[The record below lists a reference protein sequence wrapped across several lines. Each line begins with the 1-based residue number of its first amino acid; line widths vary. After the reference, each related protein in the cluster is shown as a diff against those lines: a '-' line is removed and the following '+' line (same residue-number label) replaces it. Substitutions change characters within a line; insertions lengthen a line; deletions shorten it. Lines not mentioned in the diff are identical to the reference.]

1 MNIHKV
7 SGSLT
12 NAVFFIS
19 YPMAD
24 HSESASSTIV
34 PPTVLLRI
42 YGPSSGNLISR
53 KKELHVLN
61 TLSAVYRIGPA
72 ILGTF
77 SNGRVEEYFESRAL
91 YKEELRE
98 PRTSRWIARR
108 MRELHRVDLAMME
121 LLPDQPAPSASQQQQ
136 QQMGDQSSASTVSEE
151 STLGRQDSMTAD
163 GLSRRSSEYAESF
176 TSSNGGSKSPPH
188 RPYARPYQPHHHQ
201 SSSTTPLHSA
211 YNGSTTTVEHSQSG
225 LSQLSTSSTS
235 SIFSYSSSHSSNGS
249 SSSYLN
255 SPYLR
260 ARRSIDTKPG
270 VSEGV
275 APPKK
280 RSLSSIKSRL
290 EFSLESLIGGPHGH
304 IHGHG
309 RASKKPRSVV
319 WQNIENWTKEAR
331 KVLKRVDKLE
341 KALASSSISTSPSSS
356 ISNRNA
362 ASGAGSIVKEVN
374 PLLAPSLLV
383 ECKKLLDLHKF
394 AKEVRRY
401 GRYIEKWEV
410 QNGKSKRVFGEQI
423 YIFLKLIRVANMRH
437 ST

>member
-1 MNIHKV
+1 MLHEGLGVPGWAELGPDANFSQMNIHKV

-19 YPMAD
+19 YP
-24 HSESASSTIV
+24 ESDFSSLDNAASTSNAPSG

-108 MRELHRVDLAMME
+108 MRELHRVDLNLME
-121 LLPDQPAPSASQQQQ
+121 LLPDHPSQTQQG
-136 QQMGDQSSASTVSEE
+136 GDQASSSTASEE
-151 STLGRQDSMTAD
+151 STTTGSAPSRQDSMAAQ
-163 GLSRRSSEYAESF
+163 GLSRRSSEYSESF
-176 TSSNGGSKSPPH
+176 SSSGGPKSPPH
-188 RPYARPYQPHHHQ
+188 RPYARPYQPHHQQH
-201 SSSTTPLHSA
+201 SNNSSTTTTPQHSG
-211 YNGSTTTVEHSQSG
+211 YNGTEHSQSG

-235 SIFSYSSSHSSNGS
+235 SIYSYSSSHSSNGS

-270 VSEGV
+270 VSEGT

-280 RSLSSIKSRL
+280 RSLSSVKSRL
-290 EFSLESLIGGPHGH
+290 EFSLETLIAGHHGKN
-304 IHGHG
+304 
-309 RASKKPRSVV
+309 KKPRV
-319 WQNIENWTKEAR
+319 
-331 KVLKRVDKLE
+331 
-341 KALASSSISTSPSSS
+341 
-356 ISNRNA
+356 
-362 ASGAGSIVKEVN
+362 
-374 PLLAPSLLV
+374 
-383 ECKKLLDLHKF
+383 
-394 AKEVRRY
+394 
-401 GRYIEKWEV
+401 
-410 QNGKSKRVFGEQI
+410 
-423 YIFLKLIRVANMRH
+423 
-437 ST
+437 